1 MQFTNDELLF
11 LLDALKRR
19 EVGLAI
25 EKKAYSDSYQTAV
38 KLQKRIGEYLL
49 SIAMVENLERPR
61 TVLCDNE
68 NRVV

>member
-1 MQFTNDELLF
+1 MEFANDELLF